1 MGNVKVYDFRT
12 QQQKE
17 EAYLI
22 NTMNEH
28 IDALETEDKDIFIET
43 DEIPQ
48 SVARKHAQCD
58 KNNMYANACK
68 PITKEELKQCL
79 ADTKEL
85 IDHMPQC
92 TTEREEEK
100 RELTS
105 EDVKFKE
112 CEREKARMELREQE
126 KQNPPIRHKDSPN
139 SNPDLN
145 AKDDVIPV
153 EIINET
159 LKKQRGLFDE
169 IDTDRLKNAIINTK
183 KTKQE
188 DNRPVTEKI
197 KEIVD
202 FKEAKKMMHDM
213 DAIYADAEVNNP
225 NPDTDTNFNFNS
237 NIRDFNIGTSD
248 YSQHKI
254 QPWDIWEDYN
264 LNPWD
269 ADIVKRVLRKK
280 ELPGLDNNDSRIEDY
295 QKIIHICL
303 KRIDQIKKGT
313 NIT

>member
-17 EAYLI
+17 EVNLI
-22 NTMNEH
+22 NTMKEH
-28 IDALETEDKDIFIET
+28 IDALETEDKDVFIET

-48 SVARKHAQCD
+48 SVARKHGQCN
-58 KNNMYANACK
+58 KTSLYANACK
-68 PITKEELKQCL
+68 PLTKEELKQCL
-79 ADTKEL
+79 DDSKKLVEHMSQQEENNKQTKYDINIYKA
-85 IDHMPQC
+85 ID
-92 TTEREEEK
+92 
-100 RELTS
+100 REL
-105 EDVKFKE
+105 VR
-112 CEREKARMELREQE
+112 CELENQA
-126 KQNPPIRHKDSPN
+126 KQNPPIIHKYSPK

-145 AKDDVIPV
+145 VKDDVIPA

-159 LKKQRGLFDE
+159 LEKQRKLFDE
-169 IDTDRLKNAIINTK
+169 IDIDKLKHNIITK
-183 KTKQE
+183 KKTTQC

-197 KEIVD
+197 KEVVD

-225 NPDTDTNFNFNS
+225 KPNPDIDTNFNFNS
-237 NIRDFNIGTSD
+237 DIRDFNIGTSD

-313 NIT
+313 NIS